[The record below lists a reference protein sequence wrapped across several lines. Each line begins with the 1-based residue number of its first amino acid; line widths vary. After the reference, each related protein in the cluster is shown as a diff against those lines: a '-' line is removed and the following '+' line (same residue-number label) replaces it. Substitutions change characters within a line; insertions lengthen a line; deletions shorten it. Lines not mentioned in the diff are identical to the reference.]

1 MKKRGRDESKVEI
14 LGLESN
20 EEKGRKMGCGVG
32 ERRESAQ
39 EQNIK

>member
-1 MKKRGRDESKVEI
+1 LKKRERKRGIKEI

-32 ERRESAQ
+32 EEG
-39 EQNIK
+39 IC